1 MSRTGASCKVVEYRS
16 WTAASGLGSKKDNG
30 SCLQPFPSPKAYL
43 IPHRYYHTLF
53 THSLTKALRTLVDDT
68 PACVDVLM
76 NFLIATVTR
85 LPPIKV
91 PYGRQRQD
99 AAPLVRGPWGLV
111 RTRKA
116 RVGKGKRADSLL
128 LSKPAL
134 AAAGVRAQ
142 TSFVDTFSL
151 PPLRSLRD
159 LDPDRSLSLRL
170 RTASTVWQRNS
181 ATCLWCPLECEWTRC
196 CSRTRC
202 PCNARSTAV

>member
-1 MSRTGASCKVVEYRS
+1 MRRWST
-16 WTAASGLGSKKDNG
+16 GLGKQLEVWGPKMENG

-53 THSLTKALRTLVDDT
+53 THSLTKALRTLVDDA

-76 NFLIATVTR
+76 NFLVATVTR

-99 AAPLVRGPWGLV
+99 AAPLVRGPRALV
-111 RTRKA
+111 RTKKA
-116 RVGKGKRADSLL
+116 RVGKGKGADSLL
-128 LSKPAL
+128 PANPAL

-142 TSFVDTFSL
+142 KHKLHGDISI

-159 LDPDRSLSLRL
+159 LGPDPSLSLWL
-170 RTASTVWQRNS
+170 RTASTVWQQGS

-196 CSRTRC
+196 CSKTRC
-202 PCNARSTAV
+202 PCNARSTGV